1 MELVSRAIIFATKAH
16 DQMRRKNSEV
26 PYIIHPLEAA
36 VIVSTMTSDQE
47 VIAAAVL
54 HDVVEDTG
62 VTIEEVYE
70 EFGEYVRFLV
80 ASETE
85 NKREDQPA
93 DSTWKIRKEE
103 SLEDLKKAKD
113 VNILKV
119 WLGDKLANIRS
130 IYEEWKVNGDKMWV
144 NFNQKDPKEHAW
156 YYTTIAEYTSALK
169 EYRAWQE
176 YNEIVKIVFGKGE

>member
-1 MELVSRAIIFATKAH
+1 MELVSKAIIFATKAH
-16 DQMRRKNSEV
+16 DKMRRKNSEV

-36 VIVSTMTSDQE
+36 VIVSTMTSNQE

-54 HDVVEDTG
+54 HDVVEDAG
-62 VTIEEVYE
+62 ITIEQVYE

-80 ASETE
+80 DSETE
-85 NKREDQPA
+85 NKREDLPS
-93 DSTWKIRKEE
+93 DLTWKIRKEE
-103 SLEDLKKAKD
+103 SLEDLKNAKD
-113 VNILKV
+113 INILKV

-130 IYEEWKVNGDKMWV
+130 IYEEWKINGDKMWV
-144 NFNQKDPKEHAW
+144 HFNQKDPKEHAW
-156 YYTTIAEYTSALK
+156 YYKTIAEYTRALK